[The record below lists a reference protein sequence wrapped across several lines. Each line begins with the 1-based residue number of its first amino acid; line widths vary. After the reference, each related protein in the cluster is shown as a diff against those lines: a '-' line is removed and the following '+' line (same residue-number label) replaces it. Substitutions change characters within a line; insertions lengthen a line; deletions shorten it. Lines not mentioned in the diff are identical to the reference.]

1 MKKFP
6 RYIRSIS
13 SRRRF
18 FARSMSTNIILHN
31 IGASERVHAARSIC
45 DGLVNSRFQNTPLC
59 EAFSDLYKS
68 QSSDMEDAVADLK
81 TGLTKLLSNPVDL
94 SSATLA
100 SMALL
105 GRKIPY
111 IGDFLLKSGFEVFEK
126 AAQYNLISGFESSSE
141 GECTDE
147 QTVIAYLTLIDLLN
161 IDNETAKTL
170 PQAFIFALTSLQA
183 SSSKEISSLAGKSL
197 GSLVGKIPLTDS
209 LQKFWWSCVQNFLQ
223 QSVSEHYYVIGFKLW
238 IRWVSRYDLSENR
251 LFQSI
256 LDDNQYWSYL
266 QLSLQEKYKYNC
278 KKFGLHILSKS
289 IQSISHDISLPIMT
303 WNDSAR
309 DQYLLEWRRYITLI
323 EIVGIDASLN
333 QAEASQADILHILNT
348 SKSLIPTSW
357 GLVLLSVGLTSTMDS
372 IRRLISGLI
381 LSMDLENTAL
391 LSESE
396 SLLHVLLGF
405 CTQAGHFS
413 TVDLGGR
420 VTCAYAETL
429 MDFTARL
436 VNLSDDV
443 SSLEI
448 TKTVLSFINENSR
461 IHDPA
466 RIYLILGLAK
476 GLQNRNILDS
486 EALQLVEKLATTS
499 FVESYLRE
507 NAIWCGY
514 VKLFLEAA
522 PEKIS
527 FEQWFSSLS
536 TSICEKLWIKSHLGD
551 DINRKSTS
559 WGSKI
564 IDVIDPKKCCDPVLY
579 YSVYCHQY
587 AKYPDT
593 FDISLNVFPQAVLQ
607 DSKLG
612 SNLVS
617 NKEFQAAFKRH
628 CTRAYE
634 SSTEIADD
642 FYLSVK
648 EAQNFGI
655 SIEEIFVKSD
665 CTQIEFPSE
674 LRELSWKIQKLDL
687 TKEVPSKLSLKAF
700 CERFRATN
708 ILRLGDGRRYRED
721 AVTSFFNILSQYHIS
736 DAAEFDILLEEILF
750 YFPMTKKNA
759 RVAALKCLQ
768 TALHKNT
775 NVHDMLVPELHGLW
789 KVFIEERLSARE
801 RDLHHLFLA
810 IAFSKDN
817 MESESNEEL
826 AEIAESVVKQSYGR
840 RSLLP
845 QLAQLL
851 YPYSDIEWVKYV
863 FVHVYTLQRLNVPT
877 YTIEPTIGQTL
888 DECLGW
894 PEGTS
899 YAQEWGSEE
908 ISARALALAHIS
920 NIERPAAVDLFD
932 YFLSGKDYKPF
943 QILKRNNA
951 EEKRVKV
958 AVLQLMLALERHIP
972 SDILARSLSKFYWPA
987 LDPESSLAARLYL
1000 EWTIARYISRDAHS
1014 GIIEEKLFKP
1024 LLAFDGIPRIIV
1036 SLERI
1041 ALLVLNCESDEGF
1054 YSKFVAEYLSLLI
1067 PLATSN
1073 KSGVRHS
1080 SVAMMHSL
1088 RAELDKP
1095 GKEIFKQKMEAY
1107 LPILDGVVRTV
1118 VNHDSD
1124 NKFRKGTDTV
1134 WSLHDDLTL
1143 VGIAGHVLVKVLD
1156 ECPVIPITR
1165 EDFQRALA
1173 PFKEIETGIPI
1184 GEESGNVWTPPK
1196 KENSDVMRHELE
1208 STGLSQQLQTK
1219 SGAWMSS
1226 SVDDDDSDT
1235 RVNIQRGNMIVLAS
1249 LVNKAPNLGGICRL
1263 SDVLGAELLCLN
1275 EMSVCERHD
1284 FKSVAMTAD
1293 QWMPM
1298 MEVKEEEILEFM
1310 RLKKMEGYILI
1321 GLEQTDNS
1329 IQLNGDFKFPEKCI
1343 LLLGKERE
1351 GIPGNLLAELDMCIE
1366 IKQVG
1371 VVRSMNI
1378 QTATA
1383 VVVQAYSSQHC

>member
-6 RYIRSIS
+6 RYLRNICLSHRYL
-13 SRRRF
+13 
-18 FARSMSTNIILHN
+18 ARSMSTNIILHN
-31 IGASERVHAARSIC
+31 IGASERAHAARSIC

-59 EAFSDLYKS
+59 EAFSDLYRS
-68 QSSDMEDAVADLK
+68 QSSDMEDAVFDLK
-81 TGLTKLLSNPVDL
+81 TGLSNLLSNPVDL
-94 SSATLA
+94 SPATLD

-105 GRKIPY
+105 GRKIPF

-126 AAQYNLISGFESSSE
+126 AARHNLISGFDSVLDSE
-141 GECTDE
+141 ADDE
-147 QTVIAYLTLIDLLN
+147 QTVVAYLTLIDLLN
-161 IDNETAKTL
+161 IDDDTAKTL
-170 PQAFIFALTSLQA
+170 PQPFIFALTTLQA
-183 SSSKEISSLAGKSL
+183 SSSKDVSSLASKSL
-197 GSLVGKIPLTDS
+197 GSLIGKVPLTDS
-209 LQKFWWSCVQNFLQ
+209 LQEYWWSYVQKFLR
-223 QSVSEHYYVIGFKLW
+223 QSVSEHYYIIGFKLW
-238 IRWVSRYDLSENR
+238 IRWVSRYDLSKNV

-256 LDDNQYWSYL
+256 LDDGQYWSYL

-278 KKFGLHILSKS
+278 KKYGLHILSKS
-289 IQSISHDISLPIMT
+289 VQSISHDITLSIMK
-303 WNDSAR
+303 WNNNAR

-372 IRRLISGLI
+372 IRRLISNLI

-391 LSESE
+391 LSESN
-396 SLLHVLLGF
+396 SLLDILLGF
-405 CTQAGHFS
+405 CTQAGHFG

-420 VTCAYAETL
+420 VVCAYADTL
-429 MDFTARL
+429 MNFTSRL
-436 VNLSDDV
+436 VALSDDV
-443 SSLEI
+443 SSLKLAKSI
-448 TKTVLSFINENSR
+448 LTFINENNR

-466 RIYLILGLAK
+466 RIYLILGLAN
-476 GLQNRNILDS
+476 GLQDRSILDA
-486 EALQLVEKLATTS
+486 EALQLVERLATTS

-514 VKLFLEAA
+514 LRLFLEADSK
-522 PEKIS
+522 KIS
-527 FEQWFSSLS
+527 FEKWFSLL
-536 TSICEKLWIKSHLGD
+536 TNSICEKLWVKSHMTD
-551 DINRKSTS
+551 QICSKSTA
-559 WGSKI
+559 WGSQS
-564 IDVIDPKKCCDPVLY
+564 IDSIDLTECCDPVLY
-579 YSVYCHQY
+579 YSVYRHQHSQL
-587 AKYPDT
+587 PET
-593 FDISLNVFPQAVLQ
+593 FDIPLKFFPRAVLQ
-607 DSKLG
+607 DVKLG
-612 SNLVS
+612 SQLLS
-617 NKEFQAAFKRH
+617 NKKFQSTFETH
-628 CTRAYE
+628 CAKAHE
-634 SSTEIADD
+634 SSVEIADD

-648 EAQNFGI
+648 EALESGI
-655 SIEEIFVKSD
+655 RFDGIFTKSEKSQVD
-665 CTQIEFPSE
+665 FPPD
-674 LRELSWKIQKLDL
+674 LRELSWKIQKFDL
-687 TKEVPSKLSLKAF
+687 SGEIPSKITLNDF
-700 CERFRATN
+700 CKKFRATN

-721 AVTSFFNILSQYHIS
+721 AVTSFLNILSQYHIS
-736 DAAEFDILLEEILF
+736 DTTEFNILLEEILF

-759 RVAALKCLQ
+759 RVAALHCLQ
-768 TALHKNT
+768 RAISQNSEFY
-775 NVHDMLVPELHGLW
+775 DILVPELHGLW

-801 RDLHHLFLA
+801 RDLHHLFLN
-810 IAFSKDN
+810 IAFSSKIMAIEN
-817 MESESNEEL
+817 NGEL

-845 QLAQLL
+845 QLAGLL
-851 YPYSDIEWVKYV
+851 YPHSDVDWVKYV
-863 FVHVYTLQRLNVPT
+863 FVHIYTLQRLNVPT
-877 YTIEPTIGQTL
+877 YTIEPTIGQSL
-888 DECLGW
+888 DKTLGW
-894 PEGTS
+894 IEGTAYS
-899 YAQEWGSEE
+899 QEWGSEE

-920 NIERPAAVDLFD
+920 NLRRESSIDLFD

-951 EEKRVKV
+951 EEKRIKV
-958 AVLQLMLALERHIP
+958 AVLQLMIALEQHIP
-972 SDILARSLSKFYWPA
+972 SEILARSLSKFYWPA

-1000 EWTIARYISRDAHS
+1000 EWTIARYISRDSHS

-1041 ALLVLNCESDEGF
+1041 ALLVLNCESDEEY

-1095 GKEIFKQKMEAY
+1095 GKEKFKQKMEAY

-1134 WSLHDDLTL
+1134 WSLHKDLTL

-1156 ECPVIPITR
+1156 ECPVVPITR
-1165 EDFQRALA
+1165 DDFLKALA
-1173 PFKEIETGIPI
+1173 PFESNETGIPI

-1208 STGLSQQLQTK
+1208 SSGLSQQLQTK

-1298 MEVKEEEILEFM
+1298 MEIKEEEILEFM
-1310 RLKKMEGYILI
+1310 RLKKLEGYTLI